1 MGIHIIKMP
10 DIGEGIAEVELAGWH
25 VKVGDVVAEDQPLA
39 DVMTDKATVEIPSP
53 VVGTVVSLG
62 GQEGDVMAVG
72 GELIRLEVEGAGNQK
87 GGAAA
92 GGSADAGTA
101 DAGSR
106 AGSAGTVKQA
116 GSASAGKQAGGAGA
130 SSSRG
135 SASSAGNGN
144 RAAASDDEGDADHMA
159 TNAPVD
165 VPAADSVAADGIV
178 AERATSNGGAVKGG
192 SAKGAKAASVSS
204 ASGSS
209 STSSSRADSSD
220 SASHASSSASS
231 AASSSS
237 AKPVERHEPADVH
250 ALNAKSAASPAVRK
264 RARDLGIDLPDI
276 QGSGPAGRIQH
287 EDLDAHLLAARETQA
302 ASENGSSSDRIGS
315 SSSHAGPGSA
325 GRGQAGQSAAASGS
339 AGAST
344 RGNAGSSSAPRSTA
358 EVRSY
363 ADEDF
368 MHDRYEQRH
377 DEHQVP
383 VIGLRRKIAQK
394 MVESKTRIPHYSYV
408 EEIDVTD
415 LETLRAQLNQ
425 KWGEKRGKLTI
436 LPFLIRAIVMALP
449 DFPQINARFDDDAG
463 VVTRFGA
470 VHLGVAAQ
478 SDAGLM
484 VPVIRHAESRDMW
497 SLASEITRLAQAVRS
512 GSVRREDMS
521 GSTITVTSLGALG
534 GIVTTPVINHPE
546 VGIVG
551 VNRIVER
558 PMYRNG
564 VVVPRKLMNLSSS
577 FDHRVV
583 DGMDAAEFIQAVR
596 ALLEQPAMLFVD

>member
-92 GGSADAGTA
+92 GGAT
-101 DAGSR
+101 SR
-106 AGSAGTVKQA
+106 AS
-116 GSASAGKQAGGAGA
+116 A
-130 SSSRG
+130 SSS
-135 SASSAGNGN
+135 GN
-144 RAAASDDEGDADHMA
+144 RATASDDDEGDADHMA

-178 AERATSNGGAVKGG
+178 AEGATSNGGAVTGG
-192 SAKGAKAASVSS
+192 NAKSAKAASASS

-209 STSSSRADSSD
+209 STSSSRADA
-220 SASHASSSASS
+220 SASASLASSSASHGSSS
-231 AASSSS
+231 AASSVS

-264 RARDLGIDLPDI
+264 RARDLGIDLPDV

-287 EDLDAHLLAARETQA
+287 EDLDAHLLAGKA
-302 ASENGSSSDRIGS
+302 AQTASP
-315 SSSHAGPGSA
+315 ASA
-325 GRGQAGQSAAASGS
+325 S
-339 AGAST
+339 AGATGSAAPAANMAK
-344 RGNAGSSSAPRSTA
+344 NAGASASAAMRSGGAPAPAPRSTA

-368 MHDRYEQRH
+368 VHDRYEQRH

-449 DFPQINARFDDDAG
+449 DFPQINARFDDDSG

-512 GSVRREDMS
+512 GSVRREEMS